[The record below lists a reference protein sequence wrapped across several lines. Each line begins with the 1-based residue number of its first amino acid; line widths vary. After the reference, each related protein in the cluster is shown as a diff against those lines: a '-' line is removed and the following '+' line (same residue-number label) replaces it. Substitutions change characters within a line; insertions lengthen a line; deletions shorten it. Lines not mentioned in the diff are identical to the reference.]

1 MYEPIYIRTSCSIYK
16 LYQIDENTKY
26 TENTEYVV
34 TANKVKLTTLV
45 DKLNQSSELKV
56 RVVIRT
62 ALVVHKHYCNHCYHC
77 QKNELCLLPGR
88 RLNLN

>member
-26 TENTEYVV
+26 IENTEFVV

-62 ALVVHKHYCNHCYHC
+62 ALVIHNDYCDHRHC
-77 QKNELCLLPGR
+77 QKIELGLLPGR